1 MRRSKFRRPCKVL
14 IFNGA
19 RVLVAIVRS
28 LHCAAELTHENKSAI
43 HNCCTG
49 KSVRS
54 GIYYYRQLHPDILL
68 DMDDL
73 DKLTL
78 NEYDDLCGIK
88 RKYIS
93 TRKMA
98 HIRQRARDRQR
109 MKIATPTGK
118 WTNND
123 NYQSIRRLQRCI
135 KQMPTLLS
143 FAHLAILRYFSKSAR
158 WVFNFSGRQGA
169 HL

>member
-1 MRRSKFRRPCKVL
+1 MLEGVGIQQRNHPTKNRKNSYSINSLTIKPQQMRRSKFRRPCKVL

-49 KSVRS
+49 KSIRS
-54 GIYYYRQLHPDILL
+54 GAYYYRQLHPDILL

-73 DKLTL
+73 DNLTL
-78 NEYDDLCGIK
+78 KEYDDLCGIK

-109 MKIATPTGK
+109 MKIATFHQEM
-118 WTNND
+118 N
-123 NYQSIRRLQRCI
+123 
-135 KQMPTLLS
+135 
-143 FAHLAILRYFSKSAR
+143 
-158 WVFNFSGRQGA
+158 
-169 HL
+169 

>member
-54 GIYYYRQLHPDILL
+54 GAYYYRQLHPDIILE
-68 DMDDL
+68 M
-73 DKLTL
+73 
-78 NEYDDLCGIK
+78 DDLCGGK

-93 TRKMA
+93 TRQMA
-98 HIRQRARDRQR
+98 HIRQRAAAKR
-109 MKIATPTGK
+109 KLAV
-118 WTNND
+118 ND
-123 NYQSIRRLQRCI
+123 
-135 KQMPTLLS
+135 
-143 FAHLAILRYFSKSAR
+143 
-158 WVFNFSGRQGA
+158 
-169 HL
+169 

>member
-19 RVLVAIVRS
+19 RVLMAIVRS

-54 GIYYYRQLHPDILL
+54 GAYYYRQLHPDILL
-68 DMDDL
+68 DMDVL
-73 DKLTL
+73 DNLTL
-78 NEYDDLCGIK
+78 KEYDDLCGVT
-88 RKYIS
+88 RKYVS

-98 HIRQRARDRQR
+98 HIRQRARDRQKER
-109 MKIATPTGK
+109 MAKMS
-118 WTNND
+118 TN
-123 NYQSIRRLQRCI
+123 
-135 KQMPTLLS
+135 
-143 FAHLAILRYFSKSAR
+143 
-158 WVFNFSGRQGA
+158 
-169 HL
+169 

>member
-1 MRRSKFRRPCKVL
+1 ML

-49 KSVRS
+49 KSVHS
-54 GIYYYRQLHPDILL
+54 GAYYYRQLHPDILL
-68 DMDDL
+68 EMDDL

-78 NEYDDLCGIK
+78 KEYDDLCGVK

-98 HIRQRARDRQR
+98 HLRQRAKERQKER
-109 MKIATPTGK
+109 MAKMS
-118 WTNND
+118 TN
-123 NYQSIRRLQRCI
+123 
-135 KQMPTLLS
+135 
-143 FAHLAILRYFSKSAR
+143 
-158 WVFNFSGRQGA
+158 
-169 HL
+169 

>member
-1 MRRSKFRRPCKVL
+1 ML

-54 GIYYYRQLHPDILL
+54 GAYYYRQLHLDILL
-68 DMDDL
+68 EIDDL
-73 DKLTL
+73 DNLTL
-78 NEYDDLCGIK
+78 QEYDDLCGVK

-98 HIRQRARDRQR
+98 HIRRRAKDRQR
-109 MKIATPTGK
+109 VKIAISHQEM
-118 WTNND
+118 N
-123 NYQSIRRLQRCI
+123 
-135 KQMPTLLS
+135 
-143 FAHLAILRYFSKSAR
+143 
-158 WVFNFSGRQGA
+158 
-169 HL
+169 

>member
-54 GIYYYRQLHPDILL
+54 GAYYYRQLHPDILL
-68 DMDDL
+68 EMDDL
-73 DKLTL
+73 DNLTL
-78 NEYDDLCGIK
+78 KSMTTCVASNE
-88 RKYIS
+88 S
-93 TRKMA
+93 TSPQGRW
-98 HIRQRARDRQR
+98 HIFAR
-109 MKIATPTGK
+109 G
-118 WTNND
+118 
-123 NYQSIRRLQRCI
+123 
-135 KQMPTLLS
+135 
-143 FAHLAILRYFSKSAR
+143 
-158 WVFNFSGRQGA
+158 
-169 HL
+169 

>member
-54 GIYYYRQLHPDILL
+54 GAYYYPLGVHYRED
-68 DMDDL
+68 
-73 DKLTL
+73 
-78 NEYDDLCGIK
+78 GIAFFD
-88 RKYIS
+88 
-93 TRKMA
+93 TR
-98 HIRQRARDRQR
+98 
-109 MKIATPTGK
+109 
-118 WTNND
+118 
-123 NYQSIRRLQRCI
+123 
-135 KQMPTLLS
+135 
-143 FAHLAILRYFSKSAR
+143 LR
-158 WVFNFSGRQGA
+158 V
-169 HL
+169 

>member
-1 MRRSKFRRPCKVL
+1 ML

-54 GIYYYRQLHPDILL
+54 GAYYYRQLHPDVLL
-68 DMDDL
+68 EMDDL

-78 NEYDDLCGIK
+78 KEYDDLCGVN

-109 MKIATPTGK
+109 KKITTSHQEM
-118 WTNND
+118 N
-123 NYQSIRRLQRCI
+123 
-135 KQMPTLLS
+135 
-143 FAHLAILRYFSKSAR
+143 
-158 WVFNFSGRQGA
+158 
-169 HL
+169 

>member
-1 MRRSKFRRPCKVL
+1 ML

-68 DMDDL
+68 EMDDL

-78 NEYDDLCGIK
+78 KEYDDLCGIK

-98 HIRQRARDRQR
+98 HLRQMVRDRQR
-109 MKIATPTGK
+109 EKMPKMS
-118 WTNND
+118 TN
-123 NYQSIRRLQRCI
+123 
-135 KQMPTLLS
+135 
-143 FAHLAILRYFSKSAR
+143 
-158 WVFNFSGRQGA
+158 
-169 HL
+169 

>member
-1 MRRSKFRRPCKVL
+1 MRRSKFKRPCKVL

-54 GIYYYRQLHPDILL
+54 GAYYYRQLHPDILL
-68 DMDDL
+68 EMDDL
-73 DKLTL
+73 DNLTL
-78 NEYDDLCGIK
+78 KEYDDLCGIK

-98 HIRQRARDRQR
+98 RIRQRAKERQKEK
-109 MKIATPTGK
+109 MPKMS
-118 WTNND
+118 TN
-123 NYQSIRRLQRCI
+123 QTRIERTKQVARLCLSD
-135 KQMPTLLS
+135 PLLG
-143 FAHLAILRYFSKSAR
+143 HKSACHIL
-158 WVFNFSGRQGA
+158 S
-169 HL
+169 LP

>member
-54 GIYYYRQLHPDILL
+54 GAYYYRQLHPNVLL
-68 DMDDL
+68 EMDDL
-73 DKLTL
+73 DNLTL
-78 NEYDDLCGIK
+78 KEYDDLCGIK

-98 HIRQRARDRQR
+98 HLRQRAKERQR
-109 MKIATPTGK
+109 VKIAISHQKMNSISK
-118 WTNND
+118 WLYIFALKKCSKRNLPLLLHLISAPFCSVS
-123 NYQSIRRLQRCI
+123 QSRV
-135 KQMPTLLS
+135 PTLMQ
-143 FAHLAILRYFSKSAR
+143 R
-158 WVFNFSGRQGA
+158 
-169 HL
+169 

>member
-1 MRRSKFRRPCKVL
+1 ML

-54 GIYYYRQLHPDILL
+54 GAYYYRQLHPDILL
-68 DMDDL
+68 EMDDL

-78 NEYDDLCGIK
+78 KEYDDLCGVK

-98 HIRQRARDRQR
+98 HIRQRAAWDLL
-109 MKIATPTGK
+109 IAK
-118 WTNND
+118 ACEC
-123 NYQSIRRLQRCI
+123 RL
-135 KQMPTLLS
+135 
-143 FAHLAILRYFSKSAR
+143 
-158 WVFNFSGRQGA
+158 FNEGIMHISQDYAQEMR
-169 HL
+169 L

>member
-54 GIYYYRQLHPDILL
+54 GAYYYRQLHPDILL
-68 DMDDL
+68 EMDDL
-73 DKLTL
+73 DNLTL
-78 NEYDDLCGIK
+78 KEYDDLCGVK

-93 TRKMA
+93 TRRW
-98 HIRQRARDRQR
+98 HIFARGQR
-109 MKIATPTGK
+109 I
-118 WTNND
+118 
-123 NYQSIRRLQRCI
+123 
-135 KQMPTLLS
+135 
-143 FAHLAILRYFSKSAR
+143 
-158 WVFNFSGRQGA
+158 GRE
-169 HL
+169 

>member
-1 MRRSKFRRPCKVL
+1 MRRSKFKRPCKVL

-54 GIYYYRQLHPDILL
+54 GAYYYRQLHPDVLL
-68 DMDDL
+68 EMDDL

-78 NEYDDLCGIK
+78 KEYDDLCGVT
-88 RKYIS
+88 RKYVS

-98 HIRQRARDRQR
+98 HIRQRA
-109 MKIATPTGK
+109 K
-118 WTNND
+118 
-123 NYQSIRRLQRCI
+123 
-135 KQMPTLLS
+135 
-143 FAHLAILRYFSKSAR
+143 
-158 WVFNFSGRQGA
+158 GRQKERMA
-169 HL
+169 KMSTN

>member
-54 GIYYYRQLHPDILL
+54 GAYYYRQQHPDILL
-68 DMDDL
+68 EMDDL

-78 NEYDDLCGIK
+78 KEYDDLCGIE

-93 TRKMA
+93 TRRMA
-98 HIRQRARDRQR
+98 HLRQRAEAKYKR
-109 MKIATPTGK
+109 KI
-118 WTNND
+118 
-123 NYQSIRRLQRCI
+123 
-135 KQMPTLLS
+135 LS
-143 FAHLAILRYFSKSAR
+143 RKLFIS
-158 WVFNFSGRQGA
+158 
-169 HL
+169 

>member
-54 GIYYYRQLHPDILL
+54 G
-68 DMDDL
+68 
-73 DKLTL
+73 
-78 NEYDDLCGIK
+78 G
-88 RKYIS
+88 
-93 TRKMA
+93 
-98 HIRQRARDRQR
+98 HII
-109 MKIATPTGK
+109 IANCIPIFYWK
-118 WTNND
+118 WMIWT
-123 NYQSIRRLQRCI
+123 S
-135 KQMPTLLS
+135 
-143 FAHLAILRYFSKSAR
+143 
-158 WVFNFSGRQGA
+158 
-169 HL
+169 

>member
-1 MRRSKFRRPCKVL
+1 MWYPHLQRNGGEKIVYKYSGGQDDIAAIRIKKAKKSYSINSLTTNSCANYTWKFIGPCKVL
-14 IFNGA
+14 IFNGT

-28 LHCAAELTHENKSAI
+28 LHSVAELTHENKSAI

-54 GIYYYRQLHPDILL
+54 GAYYYRHLHPDILL
-68 DMDDL
+68 EIDDL

-78 NEYDDLCGIK
+78 KEYDDLCGVK

-98 HIRQRARDRQR
+98 RIRQKVRVR
-109 MKIATPTGK
+109 
-118 WTNND
+118 
-123 NYQSIRRLQRCI
+123 
-135 KQMPTLLS
+135 
-143 FAHLAILRYFSKSAR
+143 
-158 WVFNFSGRQGA
+158 
-169 HL
+169 

>member
-54 GIYYYRQLHPDILL
+54 GAYYYRQLHPDILL
-68 DMDDL
+68 EMDDL

-78 NEYDDLCGIK
+78 KEYDDLCGVK

-98 HIRQRARDRQR
+98 RIRQRATAKR
-109 MKIATPTGK
+109 KLK
-118 WTNND
+118 
-123 NYQSIRRLQRCI
+123 
-135 KQMPTLLS
+135 
-143 FAHLAILRYFSKSAR
+143 SKSI
-158 WVFNFSGRQGA
+158 
-169 HL
+169 